1 MVPALVL
8 PEPLQTPGRSVHAQ
22 RPHQKAAR
30 CHVDPY
36 QARCRRRYTS
46 EMSFFCGYLRQ
57 FHSSTDCPRDISQSR
72 APRSVASR
80 RQPLPTSHHRQA
92 RTSSQNVGGKSG
104 APLIGQCHYLPWTW
118 VADALSMVMPKEH
131 VTSSTSTFLAKFL
144 TGFESACELC
154 WNVWRKE
161 NWELGFWAWRE
172 VLPWQC
178 GDRGLVLT
186 SPFSTLQC
194 ETLFHGSGQGD
205 PP

>member
-1 MVPALVL
+1 MTRCRRGEASCARAISSRLSLSGLMVPALVL

-92 RTSSQNVGGKSG
+92 RTSSQNVGGQIGRAVDRAMPLPPLDLGCRCVVSG
-104 APLIGQCHYLPWTW
+104 
-118 VADALSMVMPKEH
+118 DAQGTRDVFHLDFSCEI
-131 VTSSTSTFLAKFL
+131 FD
-144 TGFESACELC
+144 GFR
-154 WNVWRKE
+154 V
-161 NWELGFWAWRE
+161 G
-172 VLPWQC
+172 V
-178 GDRGLVLT
+178 
-186 SPFSTLQC
+186 
-194 ETLFHGSGQGD
+194 
-205 PP
+205 